1 VNEEIIKICSFL
13 KQGKTILYPSDT
25 VWGIGCDAENDHAV
39 KRIYEIKKRENWLG
53 LIVLVSDLDMLTNY
67 VVEVPPKAVDLIEN
81 TQSPLSIIY
90 PMELLRILPSTRGK
104 FHRVNPQARNLPEN
118 VTAKDGSLALR
129 IVKDSFLMALIN
141 CHGRGIISTSANL
154 SGNPE
159 PKNFWKIDDRILNQV
174 DYVVNW
180 QQNRQSNI
188 KPSKIIRIE
197 LDGKIEII
205 RE

>member
-1 VNEEIIKICSFL
+1 MNKEIKKTCNFL

-39 KRIYEIKKRENWLG
+39 KRIYEIKKRENRLG
-53 LIVLVSDLDMLTNY
+53 LIILVSDLDMLTTY
-67 VVEVPPKAVDLIEN
+67 VAEVPRKAIDLIEK
-81 TQSPLSIIY
+81 TQFPLSIIY
-90 PMELLRILPSTRGK
+90 
-104 FHRVNPQARNLPEN
+104 PQARNLPEN

-129 IVKDSFLMALIN
+129 IVNDPFLIALIN
-141 CHGRGIISTSANL
+141 CHGHGIISTSANL

-159 PKNFWKIDDRILNQV
+159 PENFQKIDDRILNQV

-180 QQNRQSNI
+180 QQNRQSNM

-197 LDGKIEII
+197 LDGKIEIV

>member
-1 VNEEIIKICSFL
+1 MNKEIIKICSFL

-39 KRIYEIKKRENWLG
+39 KRIYEIKKRENKLG
-53 LIVLVSDLDMLTNY
+53 LIVLVSDLDMLTTY
-67 VVEVPPKAVDLIEN
+67 VAEVPTKAVDLIEN

-90 PMELLRILPSTRGK
+90 PMEL
-104 FHRVNPQARNLPEN
+104 HRVNPQARNLPEN

-180 QQNRQSNI
+180 QQNRQSNM

>member
-1 VNEEIIKICSFL
+1 MNKEIIKICGFL

-39 KRIYEIKKRENWLG
+39 RRIYEIKKREDSKG
-53 LIVLVSDLDMLTNY
+53 LIVLVSGLAMLTTY
-67 VVEVPPKAVDLIEN
+67 VAKVPSKAVDLIEN
-81 TQSPLSIIY
+81 TQSPLTIIY
-90 PMELLRILPSTRGK
+90 PVE
-104 FHRVNPQARNLPEN
+104 FHRVNSQARNLPEN

-159 PKNFWKIDDRILNQV
+159 PKNFRKIDDRILNQV

-180 QQNRQSNI
+180 QQNRQSNM